1 MTAQYLQLAN
11 DLRKRIAGGEWTVG
25 EKLPTIA
32 ELQLAYGIKALNTV
46 RAGQRVLVDE
56 GLLEPVSGVGVFVRA
71 VPLID
76 ATTEDLLAEL
86 QTVVTSAERALTAVT
101 SLRPL
106 RVVIKQPEN
115 PVTEVWCHQQHY
127 YCLTCERDV
136 YAVSRGWVAVEDF
149 YDQRVEIPHHDD
161 HRILVYLGLSP
172 DDDQAAALLRERWWE
187 HRAHLQRAAAALAA
201 ADDVP
206 AATRY
211 ALKADHLQREHPGID
226 ALGVFL
232 YTSDDEL
239 PSYLGSGAR
248 SPSRK
253 VVGPCR

>member
-1 MTAQYLQLAN
+1 MTARYLQLAD

-86 QTVVTSAERALTAVT
+86 RTVVTSAERALTAVT
-101 SLRPL
+101 SLRPP
-106 RVVIKQPEN
+106 RVIIRQRAN

-136 YAVSRGWVAVEDF
+136 YAASRGWVAVEDF

-161 HRILVYLGLSP
+161 HQLLIYLGVSP
-172 DDDQAAALLRERWWE
+172 EDDQEAALLREHWWE
-187 HRAHLQRAAAALAA
+187 YRAYLQRATDALVAE
-201 ADDVP
+201 DVP
-206 AATRY
+206 AATRH
-211 ALKADHLQREHPGID
+211 ALKANTLRLQHPGID
-226 ALGVFL
+226 ELGVRL
-232 YTSDDEL
+232 QTNAEVVSAISTQSDPKL
-239 PSYLGSGAR
+239 L
-248 SPSRK
+248 
-253 VVGPCR
+253 

>member
-1 MTAQYLQLAN
+1 MTARYLQLAN

-86 QTVVTSAERALTAVT
+86 RTVVTSAERALTAVT
-101 SLRPL
+101 SLRPP
-106 RVVIKQPEN
+106 RAVIRQPEN
-115 PVTEVWCHQQHY
+115 PVTEVWCHQEHY

-136 YAVSRGWVAVEDF
+136 YAASRGWVAVEDF
-149 YDQRVEIPHHDD
+149 YDQRVEIPQHDD
-161 HRILVYLGLSP
+161 HQLLIYLGVSP
-172 DDDQAAALLRERWWE
+172 EDDQAAALLREHWWE
-187 HRAHLQRAAAALAA
+187 HRAYLERAAAALAA
-201 ADDVP
+201 EDVQ
-206 AATRY
+206 AAARH
-211 ALKADHLQREHPGID
+211 ALKADQLQREHPAID

-239 PSYLGSGAR
+239 RFGHAPPRAE
-248 SPSRK
+248 
-253 VVGPCR
+253 